1 METREQIIEILN
13 EIDDSIDY
21 ENEDRLVDDHLLDS
35 FGIISLVA
43 ELEDNFDIQIGAEEM
58 IPENFN
64 SVDALAAM
72 VERLAE

>member
-1 METREQIIEILN
+1 METREQIIEILS

-21 ENEDRLVDDHLLDS
+21 ENEERLVDDHLLDS